1 MEKEK
6 NKSDF
11 NLIKKLF
18 NIEPIDWARS
28 ADGRLA
34 FISPTGQKFVHS
46 VSDLEKIEDYINR
59 KAAAAKPP
67 VKLQALPGE
76 GSAKDPEPSAPSRR
90 TKGKDLT
97 APKAAKK

>member
-67 VKLQALPGE
+67 
-76 GSAKDPEPSAPSRR
+76 AKPAPASKSE
-90 TKGKDLT
+90 TPAKKP
-97 APKAAKK
+97 APNAAKK